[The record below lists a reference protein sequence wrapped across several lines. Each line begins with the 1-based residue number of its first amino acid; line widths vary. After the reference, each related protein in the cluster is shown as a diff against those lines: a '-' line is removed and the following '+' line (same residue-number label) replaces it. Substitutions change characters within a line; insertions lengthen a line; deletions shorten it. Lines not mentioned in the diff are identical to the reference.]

1 MASSSMSIHID
12 ADAADAIAQ
21 IEALNAAI
29 DQLNDKTI
37 LIKVETSGLDD
48 LNAKLAEVK
57 TAEDAV
63 GDKTIKITTDKSQLD
78 EAKTALQDFNTEFDK
93 AVAAAERDSESAGK
107 SIGNLSNDVK
117 NLDNDGKTLGSDLN
131 IAGTAIGDLVSVA
144 GAASGA
150 IGAFDQGL
158 IAGETA
164 ITDVTQASGTWN
176 RAFKP
181 PNPPS
186 PRWTS

>member
-1 MASSSMSIHID
+1 MPPSTSSTTRQSSSRLKRR
-12 ADAADAIAQ
+12 A
-21 IEALNAAI
+21 
-29 DQLNDKTI
+29 
-37 LIKVETSGLDD
+37 GR

-144 GAASGA
+144 GAASGPS
-150 IGAFDQGL
+150 
-158 IAGETA
+158 EHST
-164 ITDVTQASGTWN
+164 
-176 RAFKP
+176 RAY
-181 PNPPS
+181 
-186 PRWTS
+186 RG